1 MKGIVIMVGERL
13 RRFRLARGMSLGDLE
28 VAIDGLVSS
37 QTLSKYERG
46 ELQPTARVLNRI
58 ASAFGIKSAQLWGEP
73 ACDTEAE
80 PLFNQTMNSSNDK
93 PLSER
98 RKFLQL
104 PKTERHRILSEQAK
118 EMADFYENDTEWREW
133 ERLSLVEYDI
143 PLK

>member
-1 MKGIVIMVGERL
+1 MVGERL

-28 VAIDGLVSS
+28 AAIDGLVSS

-58 ASAFGIKSAQLWGEP
+58 ASAFGIKAAQLWGEP
-73 ACDTEAE
+73 TCDTEAE
-80 PLFNQTMNSSNDK
+80 PLLNQTMDPSTDK

-104 PKTERHRILSEQAK
+104 PKAERHRILSEQAK
-118 EMADFYENDTEWREW
+118 EIEDFYEHDTEWREW
-133 ERLSLVEYDI
+133 SVGPFIEYEI
-143 PLK
+143 P

>member
-1 MKGIVIMVGERL
+1 MVGEQL

-28 VAIDGLVSS
+28 AAIDGLVSS

-46 ELQPTARVLNRI
+46 KLQPTARVLNRI
-58 ASAFGIKSAQLWGEP
+58 ASAFGIKSVQLWGEP
-73 ACDTEAE
+73 TCDTEAE
-80 PLFNQTMNSSNDK
+80 PVLNQTMDSSIDK

-104 PKTERHRILSEQAK
+104 PKEERNRILSEQAK

-133 ERLSLVEYDI
+133 ERLSLVDYDI
-143 PLK
+143 PLD